1 MLHVESFGTSNGHPC
16 NIYPWGHWSLRL
28 AGDRYQWRTAAVSSS
43 SHCPSPSPAAG
54 EKKPNKQE
62 RLKTILSYYYT
73 LQFNES
79 LLRLHTDLPEPDDL
93 FTAASIVSVDGVSLP
108 VYQVNLLHTTQHDLG
123 RNTFS
128 LRQKVYRPLHS
139 WVFVFKHTSN
149 SFASKYCRYCWG
161 RTSLKPSKKACVCS
175 STPLDRRHSATSLHR
190 QTQAQP

>member
-1 MLHVESFGTSNGHPC
+1 MVIPAIFTHEVIEASDWQATGTSDELQQSHPLL
-16 NIYPWGHWSLRL
+16 IVHLL
-28 AGDRYQWRTAAVSSS
+28 HQLQ
-43 SHCPSPSPAAG
+43 
-54 EKKPNKQE
+54 EKKTNKKQE
-62 RLKTILSYYYT
+62 RLKTILSYYYK
-73 LQFNES
+73 LQLNES

-123 RNTFS
+123 WNTFS